1 MKKLKLLKI
10 VIKRTGAD
18 KMLSGFVIFTLLV
31 AFIISLIEPNINSW
45 WDGIWY
51 CYSVISTV
59 GFGDMLVVS
68 VISKILSILLTIYSV
83 IVIAIIT
90 GVIVNFYNES
100 RKAQMN
106 ESLAIFLDKLEH
118 LPDLS
123 KDELKEISQKIKKI
137 R

>member
-18 KMLSGFVIFTLLV
+18 KILSGFVIFTLLV

-68 VISKILSILLTIYSV
+68 VISKILSMLLTVYSV